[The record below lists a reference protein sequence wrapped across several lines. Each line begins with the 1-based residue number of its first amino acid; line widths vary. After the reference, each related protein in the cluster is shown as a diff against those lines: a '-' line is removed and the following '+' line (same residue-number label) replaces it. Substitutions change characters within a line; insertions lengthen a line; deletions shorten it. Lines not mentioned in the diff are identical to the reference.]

1 MRQPSDREVFGNRPG
16 GSLPIPSPRPLPSS
30 QCVDAPRGPVC
41 RPATQKASP
50 GLWGGKQG
58 HKERLKLKL
67 LFFRRAASKETDKA
81 GTKASRS
88 AAHGA
93 KPQDGVRQTL
103 RNGRRKG
110 SNKRTREGRWGR
122 RRGVG
127 G

>member
-67 LFFRRAASKETDKA
+67 LFFSESGEQRDGQGRDKGIPLGGARRQAAGWRPTNAEKWEK
-81 GTKASRS
+81 K
-88 AAHGA
+88 
-93 KPQDGVRQTL
+93 RQQ
-103 RNGRRKG
+103 
-110 SNKRTREGRWGR
+110 
-122 RRGVG
+122 
-127 G
+127 